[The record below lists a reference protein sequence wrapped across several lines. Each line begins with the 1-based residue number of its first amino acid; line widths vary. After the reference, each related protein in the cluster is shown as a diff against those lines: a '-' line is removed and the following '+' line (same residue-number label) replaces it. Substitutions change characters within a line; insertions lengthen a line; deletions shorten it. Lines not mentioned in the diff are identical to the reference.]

1 MKGKREVSEE
11 VRNQRDDINR
21 RFGLNL
27 ARLRLNKEKSQL
39 EIAGELDID
48 VARYNRIESGKYPS
62 LRHADAE
69 RYANYFG
76 YRASDL
82 SDPQFCLSDNEK
94 LSK

>member
-62 LRHADAE
+62 LRFADAE

-76 YRASDL
+76 CHASDL
-82 SDPQFCLSDNEK
+82 LDPKFCLSDNEK
-94 LSK
+94 L

>member
-27 ARLRLNKEKSQL
+27 SKLRKNVSQL
-39 EIAGELDID
+39 ETANDLGID
-48 VARYNRIESGKYPS
+48 VGQYNRIESGKYPS
-62 LRHADAE
+62 LRFADAE